1 VRYLVELY
9 APLPGDFG
17 ELDRRVRAAAEQL
30 ASEGVPLRHERSILV
45 PADEMCL
52 LIYDAPTAELAL
64 EASRRAGLV
73 SERVVEAIEVDR

>member
-9 APLPGDFG
+9 APFPGDFG
-17 ELDRRVRAAAEQL
+17 ELDRRVRAAAEEL

-73 SERVVEAIEVDR
+73 TERVVEAIEVDR

>member
-9 APLPGDFG
+9 APFPDDFA

-30 ASEGVPLRHERSILV
+30 ASEGLPLRHERSILV

-64 EASRRAGLV
+64 EASRRAGVV